1 MKTKSLFVAVLSL
14 VLGTSLSA
22 QITVNQDGGV
32 RIGTAPKS
40 LVGGGWT
47 LSTKGLETN
56 VGEVKFHLDGGMLS
70 LTGSSSVIRNGFVP
84 GGGGSSG
91 SAPAEVT
98 YLTGRGLYVGTSSS
112 LAYYV
117 NTQNLYAQYSS
128 QIGSDR
134 RMKEKIKGLTD
145 AREIVMRLQPVTYD
159 ILPGEGF
166 AGDSMQLLLE
176 EGSIE

>member
-56 VGEVKFHLDGGMLS
+56 VGEVKFHLDGGKLI
-70 LTGSSSVIRNGFVP
+70 VD
-84 GGGGSSG
+84 GGLVERADVKVFSGGSL
-91 SAPAEVT
+91 E
-98 YLTGRGLYVGTSSS
+98 L
-112 LAYYV
+112 
-117 NTQNLYAQYSS
+117 QNGGILRME
-128 QIGSDR
+128 GSDVF
-134 RMKEKIKGLTD
+134 ESEPG
-145 AREIVMRLQPVTYD
+145 AVM
-159 ILPGEGF
+159 
-166 AGDSMQLLLE
+166 LLE